1 MLPTTAAQIAQ
12 LASTS
17 SIKTAIR
24 GARESLIKFSSRRI
38 MCIRLPLSAAAAA
51 AQNPYLVDL
60 PSPGMSSKE
69 QAKSRHAEISS
80 DKLGIVGVAIKLGS
94 WKAVNPACSMM
105 EDLQQGFYKRKQ
117 AV

>member
-1 MLPTTAAQIAQ
+1 
-12 LASTS
+12 
-17 SIKTAIR
+17 
-24 GARESLIKFSSRRI
+24 
-38 MCIRLPLSAAAAA
+38 
-51 AQNPYLVDL
+51 
-60 PSPGMSSKE
+60 MSSKE

-94 WKAVNPACSMM
+94 RKAVNPACSMM

>member
-1 MLPTTAAQIAQ
+1 MTMTI
-12 LASTS
+12 TS
-17 SIKTAIR
+17 N
-24 GARESLIKFSSRRI
+24 SS
-38 MCIRLPLSAAAAA
+38 A
-51 AQNPYLVDL
+51 NPYLVDL

-80 DKLGIVGVAIKLGS
+80 DKLGIVGVAMKLGS